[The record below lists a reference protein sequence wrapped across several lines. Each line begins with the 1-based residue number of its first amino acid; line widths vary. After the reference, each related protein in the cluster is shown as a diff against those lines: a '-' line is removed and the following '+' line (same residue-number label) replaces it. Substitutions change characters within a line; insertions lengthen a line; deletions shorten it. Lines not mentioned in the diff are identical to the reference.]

1 MKTIYCISCD
11 KILRKL
17 FNNKNFAKC
26 GVCQKI
32 TKSTSRFLFNPNIKP
47 YLNNE
52 YKRIF
57 DEDIQNIFGD
67 SILGNDS
74 CIKSIFG
81 NNDLSKSS
89 K

>member
-17 FNNKNFAKC
+17 FNNKDFSKC
-26 GVCQKI
+26 EVCQKI
-32 TKSTSRFLFNPNIKP
+32 TKSSSRFLFDPNLKP
-47 YLNNE
+47 YSYNE
-52 YKRIF
+52 HKRIY

-74 CIKSIFG
+74 SFKSIFG